1 MSVGAPEIENLER
14 SRAELRALIDKPP
27 GEFPRSALL
36 QSMLAPRK
44 RWGWLLGAAV
54 LAVAAARRLPLRAV
68 GTGGLTAYALYKRAG
83 TLLSA
88 SHEKVNR
95 HGR

>member
-36 QSMLAPRK
+36 QSMLAPRT

-54 LAVAAARRLPLRAV
+54 LAVAAARLLPLRAV
-68 GTGGLTAYALYKRAG
+68 GTGLTAYALYKRAG
-83 TLLSA
+83 TLRSA
-88 SHEKVNR
+88 SHEKGNR